1 MFVISNDDGSLVD
14 AGFSSDINAAD
25 IPPGY
30 TKKRRVGSILTDSS
44 SNIIF
49 FRQDGNRFTIPGITE
64 FSATGV
70 SSIFTSLAITTPS
83 GLNTGALITFIATFP
98 LSSTTNMEYFTR
110 DATMATGRQVL
121 STDRDSGNSA
131 GDSNSDVVITDLIQ
145 QIQFRANVVNSN
157 CRLDIICYGWI
168 DYNL

>member
-1 MFVISNDDGSLVD
+1 
-14 AGFSSDINAAD
+14 
-25 IPPGY
+25 
-30 TKKRRVGSILTDSS
+30 
-44 SNIIF
+44 
-49 FRQDGNRFTIPGITE
+49 
-64 FSATGV
+64 
-70 SSIFTSLAITTPS
+70 
-83 GLNTGALITFIATFP
+83 
-98 LSSTTNMEYFTR
+98 MEYFTR

-121 STDRDSGNSA
+121 STVRDSGNSA